1 MAIEQRNIPVI
12 DTELDVAIG
21 LKLPIVSTQ
30 GRLFPLNYTTDDQLF
45 TNVKNLLLTSPG
57 ERIYHPSFGT
67 DIRSSL
73 FEPNTSQLIA
83 RLKDSIEE
91 SISFWI
97 PNAGIRTLDIEQ
109 LTVATGLVEENGV
122 SIKLVIQNL
131 TSGVTQ
137 PITFLAT
144 PSTIEEISESAV

>member
-12 DTELDVAIG
+12 DTNPDVAIG

-45 TNVKNLLLTSPG
+45 TNVKNLLLTTPG
-57 ERIYHPSFGT
+57 ERLFHPTFGT
-67 DIRSSL
+67 EIRKSL
-73 FEPNTSQLIA
+73 FEPNTSQLIG
-83 RLKDSIEE
+83 KIKNSIEE
-91 SISFWI
+91 AINFWI
-97 PNAGIRTLDIEQ
+97 PNAGIVSLDVEP

-122 SIKLVIQNL
+122 SISLVIQNL

-137 PITFLAT
+137 PVTFIAT
-144 PSTIEEISESAV
+144 PSGIEETSELAL

>member
-131 TSGVTQ
+131 TSGVSQ

-144 PSTIEEISESAV
+144 PSTIEEISDSAV

>member
-109 LTVATGLVEENGV
+109 LTVASGLVEENGV

-131 TSGVTQ
+131 TSGVSQ

>member
-12 DTELDVAIG
+12 DTEPDVAIG

-57 ERIYHPSFGT
+57 ERIFHPTFGT
-67 DIRSSL
+67 DIRNSL
-73 FEPNTSQLIA
+73 FEPNTTQLIS
-83 RLKDSIEE
+83 KIKNSIEDA
-91 SISFWI
+91 IAFWI
-97 PNAGIRTLDIEQ
+97 PNAGIVSLEVEP

-122 SIKLVIQNL
+122 SISLVIQNL

-137 PITFLAT
+137 PVTFLAT
-144 PSTIEEISESAV
+144 PSGIEETSELAI

>member
-1 MAIEQRNIPVI
+1 MAIEQRKIPVI
-12 DTELDVAIG
+12 DTQTDVAIG

-57 ERIYHPSFGT
+57 ERLYHPTFGT
-67 DIRSSL
+67 DIRKSL
-73 FEPNTSQLIA
+73 FEPNTNALIS
-83 RLKDSIEE
+83 KIKTSIEDA
-91 SISFWI
+91 IAYWI
-97 PNAGIRTLDIEQ
+97 PNAGIYSLTVEP

-131 TSGVTQ
+131 VSGVTQ
-137 PITFLAT
+137 PVTFLAT
-144 PSTIEEISESAV
+144 PSGIEETSELAI

>member
-1 MAIEQRNIPVI
+1 MAIEQRNIPVV
-12 DTELDVAIG
+12 DTEPDVAIG

-57 ERIYHPSFGT
+57 ERVFHPTFGT
-67 DIRSSL
+67 DIRTSL
-73 FEPNTSQLIA
+73 FEPNTTQLIS
-83 RLKDSIEE
+83 KIKNSIEDA
-91 SISFWI
+91 IAFWI
-97 PNAGIRTLDIEQ
+97 PNAGIVSLEVEP

-122 SIKLVIQNL
+122 SISLVIQNL

-137 PITFLAT
+137 PVTFLAT
-144 PSTIEEISESAV
+144 PSGIEETSELAI